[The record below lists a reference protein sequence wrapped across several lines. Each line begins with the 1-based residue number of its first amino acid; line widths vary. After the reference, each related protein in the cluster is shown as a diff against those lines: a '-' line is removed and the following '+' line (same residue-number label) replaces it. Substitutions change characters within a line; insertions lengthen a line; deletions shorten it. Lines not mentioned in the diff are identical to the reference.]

1 MNADFLL
8 IQKMKQ
14 GEEEAFEVFVRK
26 YYGEILRYCGYH
38 CSDRE
43 YAEDL
48 AQETFVHFFA
58 KLSGYHFRG
67 KTKNYLYTIAG
78 NLCRDFYKKKKDIP
92 TEAGELEKSSASVPL
107 DSVLDKMEVEAAV
120 KSLLPE
126 LRDIVILYY
135 FQGLKMREVADVL
148 QISLS
153 LVKYRLQQAKKQL
166 GQRLGEEGVY
176 EAGRETFDI

>member
-14 GEEEAFEVFVRK
+14 GEEEAFDVFVRK

-38 CSDRE
+38 CPDRE

-48 AQETFVHFFA
+48 TQETFLHFFA
-58 KLSGYHFRG
+58 KLSEYHYMG
-67 KTKNYLYTIAG
+67 KTRNYLYTIAG
-78 NLCRDFYKKKKDIP
+78 NLCRDFYRKKKDMP
-92 TEAGELEKSSASVPL
+92 TEAGELEKSAVSAPL
-107 DSVLDKMEVEAAV
+107 DNVLEQMDVEAAV

-153 LVKYRLQQAKKQL
+153 LVKYRLQQGKKQL
-166 GQRLGEEGVY
+166 GQKLGEEGVY

>member
-1 MNADFLL
+1 M
-8 IQKMKQ
+8 
-14 GEEEAFEVFVRK
+14 
-26 YYGEILRYCGYH
+26 
-38 CSDRE
+38 
-43 YAEDL
+43 
-48 AQETFVHFFA
+48 
-58 KLSGYHFRG
+58 
-67 KTKNYLYTIAG
+67 
-78 NLCRDFYKKKKDIP
+78 P
-92 TEAGELEKSSASVPL
+92 TEAGELEKSAVSAPL
-107 DSVLDKMEVEAAV
+107 DNVLEQMDVEAAG

-166 GQRLGEEGVY
+166 GQKLGEEGVY